1 MVIVIIDGSI
11 SIRLLGMVDLSR
23 EEMEVIRLKNLE
35 GLSQEDGTTKMG
47 TSRQFSSGYFFRPI
61 SKQLKR

>member
-1 MVIVIIDGSI
+1 MSIFITDGSI

-47 TSRQFSSGYFFRPI
+47 TSQTIF
-61 SKQLKR
+61 